1 MNEGVIG
8 RVSFYEKLCPVQR
21 QSRISGRGYPPKPD
35 PAPLDE
41 AVPPLGRFV
50 LDETQAT
57 WAGGAPPPPA
67 LFCVNQ

>member
-41 AVPPLGRFV
+41 AVFP
-50 LDETQAT
+50 
-57 WAGGAPPPPA
+57 WAAS
-67 LFCVNQ
+67 F